1 MNRTNFN
8 ISNRAGK
15 NLGLE
20 RCSLDIKDK
29 LTTTASELPG
39 INSNQTAVS
48 KGNILIIDDQP
59 NSLRLLTKI
68 LSEQGYKVRN
78 VTSGNMALKSISL
91 IVPDLLLLDVNMP
104 QMNGYQVCQY
114 LKADPNNCEI
124 PVIFISALDDVFDKI
139 QAFRVGGV
147 DYITKPFQVEEV
159 LVRIENQLRNVRLQK
174 KLQISEAREREK
186 SQKLIEALQKIQAS
200 QSQFHL
206 EKMSSLGRL
215 LAGVAHEINNPI
227 SVIDGNLY
235 YATQYTQNL
244 LRLVELYQKAL
255 PNTRSEGNKESQTLQ
270 TRGSGNGENVHSS
283 SYLLHPNT
291 TTRIQEEIESIDLEF
306 LKSDFPKLLN
316 SMKVGAKRISEIV
329 KSLQNFTQLDQGQL
343 KTVDLHEGIENT
355 LTILRHRVEAQPNYP
370 AIEVIKE
377 YGNLPRVECYKGL
390 INQVFMNILSNA
402 IDALEEDMR
411 QIKSSK
417 SHPTIQIRTALLDKQ
432 RVAISIADN
441 GPGITEVVQQLMF
454 DPFFTTKQVGS
465 GTGLGLS
472 ISHQII
478 VEQHGGKLTCFSTPE
493 QGAEFIIELPI
504 RQSQ

>member
-8 ISNRAGK
+8 ISDRGGQ

-20 RCSLDIKDK
+20 KCSFDIQDK
-29 LTTTASELPG
+29 LTTTASELAEVN
-39 INSNQTAVS
+39 NSQAEVC

-78 VTSGNMALKSISL
+78 VTSGIMALKSIAM
-91 IVPDLLLLDVNMP
+91 IVPDLLLLDVSMP
-104 QMNGYQVCQY
+104 QMNGYQVCKY
-114 LKADPNNCEI
+114 LKADPKNSEI
-124 PVIFISALDDVFDKI
+124 PVIFISALDDVFDKV

-215 LAGVAHEINNPI
+215 VAGVAHEINNPI

-244 LRLVELYQKAL
+244 LRLVELYQEAL
-255 PNTRSEGNKESQTLQ
+255 PNIRSERKKEPADAV
-270 TRGSGNGENVHSS
+270 TRGHGDESKVNPT
-283 SYLLHPNT
+283 SYCVHPNT
-291 TTRIQEEIESIDLEF
+291 ITRIQEEIESIDLEF

-343 KTVDLHEGIENT
+343 KTVDLHEGIEST
-355 LTILRHRVEAQPNYP
+355 LTVLRHRVEAQPNDP

-417 SHPTIQIRTALLDKQ
+417 SHPTIQISTALLDKQ

-493 QGAEFIIELPI
+493 QGAEFMIELPI
-504 RQSQ
+504 RQSK

>member
-1 MNRTNFN
+1 LE
-8 ISNRAGK
+8 K
-15 NLGLE
+15 N
-20 RCSLDIKDK
+20 SLDIKDK
-29 LTTTASELPG
+29 LTTTASELAEV
-39 INSNQTAVS
+39 NSNHTEVS

-68 LSEQGYKVRN
+68 LSGQGYKVRN
-78 VTSGNMALKSISL
+78 VTSGIMALKSIAM
-91 IVPDLLLLDVNMP
+91 IVPDLLLLDVSMP
-104 QMNGYQVCQY
+104 QMNGYQVCKY
-114 LKADPNNCEI
+114 LKADPKTCEI
-124 PVIFISALDDVFDKI
+124 PVIFLSALDDVFDKV

-159 LVRIENQLRNVRLQK
+159 LVRIENQLRNIRLQK
-174 KLQISEAREREK
+174 KLQLSEAREREK

-215 LAGVAHEINNPI
+215 VAGVAHEINNPI

-235 YATQYTQNL
+235 YTTQYTQNL
-244 LRLVELYQKAL
+244 LRLVELYQEAL
-255 PNTRSEGNKESQTLQ
+255 PNTRTRSEGKKKPADAVTEGHGD
-270 TRGSGNGENVHSS
+270 GSNVNPT
-283 SYLLHPNT
+283 SYCVHPNT

-343 KTVDLHEGIENT
+343 KTVDLHECIEST
-355 LTILRHRVEAQPNYP
+355 LTILRHRVEAQPKDP

-402 IDALEEDMR
+402 IDALEENMR

-417 SHPTIQIRTALLDKQ
+417 SHPTIQISTALLDKQ

-504 RQSQ
+504 RQSK